1 MAKLNP
7 CCVLET
13 ACYVL
18 ETPLAFASAPGS
30 TVLTNL
36 MDKETPTSCL
46 TSEKIP
52 EVYQIS
58 QDPLHYS
65 IASTSAVQKI
75 RELETI
81 IAIDPGK
88 RAFFP

>member
-7 CCVLET
+7 CCVLE
-13 ACYVL
+13 APCYIL
-18 ETPLAFASAPGS
+18 ETPLAFASAPGC

-36 MDKETPTSCL
+36 MDTETPTSSL
-46 TSEKIP
+46 TPEKIP

-88 RAFFP
+88 TTFSP